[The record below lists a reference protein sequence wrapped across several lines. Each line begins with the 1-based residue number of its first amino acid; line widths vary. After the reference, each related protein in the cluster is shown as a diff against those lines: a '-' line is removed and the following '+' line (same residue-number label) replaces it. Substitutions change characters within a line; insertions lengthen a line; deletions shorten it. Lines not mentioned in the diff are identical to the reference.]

1 MLGNIFCWVIAIA
14 LLAAKANGIDEWHI
28 RVIFA
33 MGFILLGILS
43 KAVDAY
49 QAVHTKEENEEEIKE
64 TNNT

>member
-1 MLGNIFCWVIAIA
+1 MLGNLICWIIAIA

-33 MGFILLGILS
+33 MCFILLGILS

-49 QAVHTKEENEEEIKE
+49 QSVHRKEESKE

>member
-1 MLGNIFCWVIAIA
+1 MLGNLICWIIAIA
-14 LLAAKANGIDEWHI
+14 LLAAKTNGIDEWHT

-49 QAVHTKEENEEEIKE
+49 QSVHRKEESKE